1 MRSGLSGSRR
11 GALLVAALTTGAA
24 AAGLTPPAA
33 ANEPAADKSRY
44 TLFNPTPR
52 EQMREMSTD
61 RPDVTESAYTVDAG
75 HVQVELSFGDYV
87 RDKEPGVKS
96 ETSTVLPFNVKLGL
110 TNNVDFQLVVDPYV
124 RQVVRTDAG
133 KETAD
138 GFGDTQLRV
147 KVNLWGNDG
156 GETALAVMPYIQLP
170 TAGDDLGSDHV
181 QGGVIVPFSAE
192 LPAEFNLGLMAEIDF
207 VRDETDDGYG
217 IEFLHTVNVNRNIV
231 GELGGYVE
239 YIGIAPIDT
248 GGGYLALVGTG
259 LTYGLSEDVQLDLGM
274 NFGLSDHADDF
285 NVFAGMSFRL

>member
-1 MRSGLSGSRR
+1 MPAPWSRPR
-11 GALLVAALTTGAA
+11 GGALALAVAALA
-24 AAGLTPPAA
+24 AAGLITAPALA
-33 ANEPAADKSRY
+33 GEPAGDKSRY

-52 EQMREMSTD
+52 ELMREMSTD
-61 RPDVTESAYTVDAG
+61 RPDVTESPNTVDAG

-87 RDKEPGVKS
+87 RDEEAGVKS

-124 RQVVRTDAG
+124 RQVVRSDAG

-138 GFGDTQLRV
+138 GFGDTQLRL

-156 GETALAVMPYIQLP
+156 GDTVLAVMPYVQFP
-170 TAGDDLGSDHV
+170 TAGDDLGTDHV

-192 LPAEFNLGLMAEIDF
+192 LPAEFNLGLMAEVDF

-217 IEFLHTVNVNRNIV
+217 IEFLHTVNINRNIV
-231 GELGGYVE
+231 GDLGGYVE

-248 GGGYLALVGTG
+248 GGGYLALLGAG
-259 LTYGLSEDVQLDLGM
+259 LTYGVSDDVQLDFGM